1 LFGKLRPY
9 LNKVWYA
16 GFGGICSTDIWVL
29 RAKENIILDSLLPVV
44 LRFPRVVAMSSAGMT
59 GTNLPRVNSATFDRI
74 EIGLPPVNV
83 QQQIALNLESIKKW
97 QDSLRDYRD
106 KLSEFFESTLNKA
119 MKGELVN

>member
-1 LFGKLRPY
+1 
-9 LNKVWYA
+9 
-16 GFGGICSTDIWVL
+16 
-29 RAKENIILDSLLPVV
+29 
-44 LRFPRVVAMSSAGMT
+44 MSSAGMT